1 MYGSTERVTCH
12 FWFRFAFCYL
22 NFCFASRFF
31 LKFSLNFA
39 FCLDYNTTVEYEYQG
54 VVQFCLS
61 PIHVQYSQCSHAKLV
76 GHAILSK
83 KFTLLSW
90 TYSFIVFLNFC
101 KDKPNSSS
109 YIFIGRETRLFISI
123 LVFIAVSFVIWM
135 NIVN

>member
-1 MYGSTERVTCH
+1 MECTAAQKAGVTCH

-83 KFTLLSW
+83 KNLHCCRGHIHLLS
-90 TYSFIVFLNFC
+90 F
-101 KDKPNSSS
+101 
-109 YIFIGRETRLFISI
+109 
-123 LVFIAVSFVIWM
+123 
-135 NIVN
+135 